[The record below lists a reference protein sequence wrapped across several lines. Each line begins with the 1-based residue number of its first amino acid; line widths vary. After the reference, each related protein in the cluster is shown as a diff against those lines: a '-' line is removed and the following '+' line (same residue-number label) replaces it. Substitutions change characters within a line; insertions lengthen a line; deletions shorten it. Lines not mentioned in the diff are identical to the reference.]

1 MDSLTHAVLGAAI
14 AEAAIGKKEGNRAVI
29 WGAIVATLPDMDVF
43 VARLFDPV
51 RSLLIHRGFTHSLFF
66 VLLMTPLLGVL
77 LKRIYRRSGTSLRQ
91 WTIMVFLVL
100 ATHVFLDLFTTYGT
114 GLFEPFSH
122 YRVEWS
128 TIGIVDFFFTVPL
141 VMSIVIL
148 MFFRRSSVT
157 RRITGQAGLI
167 YVTCYLMLTVV
178 NKFYINNIFRNQLY
192 DQEVSYSALK
202 TVPLPFTNFLW
213 MGIAVQ
219 KDDYYTGYYSLFDEN
234 KNVSFAVVQKNE
246 WLVVPLL
253 KDRRVRNLI
262 RFTRGYFAALF
273 RNGELIINDLRF
285 GRMGLS
291 ADAPYI
297 FSFRISSDGKKLD
310 VRQADYPESMPEGT
324 FKNYIGRIFGA
335 EEDDADTGGED
346 EE

>member
-1 MDSLTHAVLGAAI
+1 MDSLTHAVLGAAV
-14 AEAAIGKKEGNRAVI
+14 AEIAIGKEEGNRAVI
-29 WGAIVATLPDMDVF
+29 WGAIVATLPDADVF

-51 RSLLIHRGFTHSLFF
+51 RSLLVHRGFTHSLLFI
-66 VLLMTPLLGVL
+66 LLMTPLLGYL
-77 LKRIYRRSGTSLRQ
+77 LKSIYRRSGTSLRR
-91 WTIMVFLVL
+91 WTLMVFLVL
-100 ATHVFLDLFTTYGT
+100 GTHIFLDLFTTYGT

-141 VMSIVIL
+141 VVCVLVIL
-148 MFFRRSSVT
+148 FLMRGSKA
-157 RRITGQAGLI
+157 RRITVQAGFI
-167 YVTCYLMLTVV
+167 YVACYLILTVV
-178 NKFYINNIFRNQLY
+178 NKFYINSIFRNQLH
-192 DQEVSYSALK
+192 DQEVSYTALK

-219 KDDYYTGYYSLFDEN
+219 KDDYYTGYHSLFDET
-234 KNVSFAVVQKNE
+234 KNIDFMVVQKNE

-273 RNGELIINDLRF
+273 KDGELIINDLRF
-285 GRMGLS
+285 GRMGLN

-297 FSFRISSDGKKLD
+297 FSFRISSDGKKLY
-310 VRQADYPESMPEGT
+310 VHQADYPESMPEGT
-324 FKNYIGRIFGA
+324 FRRYIGRIFGE
-335 EEDDADTGGED
+335 EEDDPDTGGEHG
-346 EE
+346 E